1 MKDIYKIN
9 IFLLLLIN
17 SFYSLDPNAKKVKTI
32 PEIKIYSSHLNTI
45 ANFKDEKELYF
56 SFDFENYIKES
67 KSKNDSIYFQIITEE
82 KFKSVSHSFTNEE
95 ISNISYTRIKG
106 NESLLIWE
114 NSQIEDNLEINNN
127 FVNVNN
133 YYIRINRNSLDKD
146 KKTLIIKIS
155 ILSKKGIFYIKHIK
169 SLPYSVAPNLED
181 PTKKLKDG
189 LISQFKKFKNINS
202 NRKGNYKKKYNK
214 KFEYKTKK
222 RNKNR
227 QMRLIFGAILL
238 SLWSIIFIG
247 YFLVNRRQK
256 ILFITNYNQNIS
268 YMNI

>member
-1 MKDIYKIN
+1 M
-9 IFLLLLIN
+9 
-17 SFYSLDPNAKKVKTI
+17 
-32 PEIKIYSSHLNTI
+32 
-45 ANFKDEKELYF
+45 
-56 SFDFENYIKES
+56 
-67 KSKNDSIYFQIITEE
+67 
-82 KFKSVSHSFTNEE
+82 
-95 ISNISYTRIKG
+95 
-106 NESLLIWE
+106 
-114 NSQIEDNLEINNN
+114 EINNN

-133 YYIRINRNSLDKD
+133 YYIRINRNSMDKD
-146 KKTLIIKIS
+146 KKTLIIKIP

-169 SLPYSVAPNLED
+169 SLPYSVDKNLED
-181 PTKKLKDG
+181 PSKKLKDG
-189 LISQFKKFKNINS
+189 LISQFKKFQNIKS

-214 KFEYKTKK
+214 KFEYKTTI